1 MNSSSKSA
9 KGGRGGT
16 LSLDGLNQASLGC
29 FLIANNV
36 PDGIGSSH
44 GTTSPKMRERT
55 AAKPSKHQLLISP
68 ELLLKL

>member
-16 LSLDGLNQASLGC
+16 LSLESLNQASLG
-29 FLIANNV
+29 V
-36 PDGIGSSH
+36 PDDIGSSH
-44 GTTSPKMRERT
+44 GTNSPDMRDQSRT